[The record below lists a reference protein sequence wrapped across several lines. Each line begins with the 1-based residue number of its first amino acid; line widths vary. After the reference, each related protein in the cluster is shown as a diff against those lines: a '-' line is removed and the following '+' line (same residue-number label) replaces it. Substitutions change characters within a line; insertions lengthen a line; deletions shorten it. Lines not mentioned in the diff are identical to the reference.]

1 MTDFGKAPETK
12 VAPQFVATDYA
23 RILVVDDDPILRE
36 FAGVYLSS
44 PTMEVEVA
52 EDGRVAL
59 ERLKQGGIDIALVDL
74 EMPIM
79 DGFELIAAVRAEPSL
94 ENLPIVVITGRE
106 DMEAID
112 RAYGTGATSFAIKPL
127 NWRLVSH
134 QLSYVLRN
142 SRADAKQ
149 RQGRRLAEQADG
161 LKTNILRLM
170 RHEFNTPFNVILG
183 FGRLIESHSD
193 NAAIQGHA
201 RQILMAAEKF
211 KRMHDQLMESAR
223 ILSGDIEVT
232 KKVFSVA
239 DLIKAAAREALRAGG
254 KSTDLKLADRT
265 GNCEI
270 TGDYDLLLTALRN
283 LIENAFTHGQ
293 APIHVIGQRTATGR
307 VAIRVCDAGQ
317 GMDQTSFALAIQAF
331 KQGHSAL
338 HRTED
343 GLGLGLAT
351 AVGSLKA
358 VGGEIHLVSGENVGF
373 GIEMEFPLELD

>member
-1 MTDFGKAPETK
+1 MTDFSQTA
-12 VAPQFVATDYA
+12 ASQFVPTDYA

-36 FAGVYLSS
+36 FAGVYLTS

-52 EDGRVAL
+52 EDGRAAL
-59 ERLKQGGIDIALVDL
+59 ERLKKGGIDIALVDL
-74 EMPIM
+74 EMPVM

-94 ENLPIVVITGRE
+94 EDLPIVVITGRE

-134 QLSYVLRN
+134 QLAYVLRN

-149 RQGRRLAEQADG
+149 RQGRRMAEQADS

-183 FGRLIESHSD
+183 FGRLIESHSE

-239 DLIKAAAREALRAGG
+239 DLIKAAAREALRGGG

-265 GNCEI
+265 GNSEI

-283 LIENAFTHGQ
+283 LIENAFAHGQ
-293 APIHVIGQRTATGR
+293 APIHVTGQRSANGR
-307 VAIRVCDAGQ
+307 VAIRVTDAGQ

-331 KQGHSAL
+331 KQGSNAL
-338 HRTED
+338 QRTED

-358 VGGEIHLVSGENVGF
+358 VGGEIHLVKGEDVGF
-373 GIEMEFPLELD
+373 GIEMEFPLELS

>member
-1 MTDFGKAPETK
+1 MSDLSMTA
-12 VAPQFVATDYA
+12 APQFVLTENA

-36 FAGVYLSS
+36 FAGVYLST

-52 EDGRVAL
+52 ENGRAAL
-59 ERLKQGGIDIALVDL
+59 ERLKQGGIDLALVDL
-74 EMPIM
+74 EMPVM

-94 ENLPIVVITGRE
+94 EDLPIVVITGRE

-127 NWRLVSH
+127 NWRLVSY

-161 LKTNILRLM
+161 LKANILGLM

-183 FGRLIESHSD
+183 FSKLIEGHSD
-193 NAAIQGHA
+193 NLAIQGHA
-201 RQILMAAEKF
+201 RQILNAAEKF
-211 KRMHDQLMESAR
+211 KRMHDKLMESAR

-265 GNCEI
+265 GNSEI

-283 LIENAFTHGQ
+283 LIENAFAHGQ
-293 APIHVIGQRTATGR
+293 APIHVIGQRTANGR
-307 VAIRVCDAGQ
+307 VAIRVSDAGQ
-317 GMDQTSFALAIQAF
+317 GMDQASFALAIQAF
-331 KQGHSAL
+331 QQGASVLQRA
-338 HRTED
+338 ED

-358 VGGEIHLVSGENVGF
+358 VGGEIHLVSGEDIGCC
-373 GIEMEFPLELD
+373 IEMEFPIELS

>member
-1 MTDFGKAPETK
+1 
-12 VAPQFVATDYA
+12 
-23 RILVVDDDPILRE
+23 
-36 FAGVYLSS
+36 
-44 PTMEVEVA
+44 MEVEVA
-52 EDGRVAL
+52 EDGQAAL
-59 ERLKQGGIDIALVDL
+59 ARLKKGGIDIALVDL
-74 EMPIM
+74 EMPVM

-94 ENLPIVVITGRE
+94 EDLPIVVITGRE

-134 QLSYVLRN
+134 QLAYVLRN

-183 FGRLIESHSD
+183 FGRLIEGHSD

-239 DLIKAAAREALRAGG
+239 DLIKAAAREALRGGG

-265 GNCEI
+265 GNTEI

-283 LIENAFTHGQ
+283 LIENAFAHGQ
-293 APIHVIGQRTATGR
+293 APIHVTGQRTANGR
-307 VAIRVCDAGQ
+307 VAIRVSDAGQ

-331 KQGHSAL
+331 KQGNSAL
-338 HRTED
+338 QRTED

-358 VGGEIHLVSGENVGF
+358 VGGEIHLVSGEDVGF
-373 GIEMEFPLELD
+373 GIEMEFPLELS

>member
-1 MTDFGKAPETK
+1 MRDFSMT
-12 VAPQFVATDYA
+12 VAPQFVPTENA

-36 FAGVYLSS
+36 FAGVYLTS

-52 EDGRVAL
+52 EDGHAAL
-59 ERLKQGGIDIALVDL
+59 NRLKKGGIDIALVDL
-74 EMPIM
+74 EMPVM
-79 DGFELIAAVRAEPSL
+79 DGFELIAAVRAEPGL
-94 ENLPIVVITGRE
+94 EDLPIVVITGRE

-134 QLSYVLRN
+134 QLAYVLRN

-149 RQGRRLAEQADG
+149 RQGRRLAEQSDG

-183 FGRLIESHSD
+183 FGRLIEGHSD
-193 NAAIQGHA
+193 NPAVQGHA

-232 KKVFSVA
+232 KKVFSIA
-239 DLIKAAAREALRAGG
+239 DLIKAAAREALRVGG

-265 GNCEI
+265 GNTEI
-270 TGDYDLLLTALRN
+270 TGDYELLLTALRN
-283 LIENAFTHGQ
+283 LIENAFAHGQ
-293 APIHVIGQRTATGR
+293 APIHVTGQRTANGR
-307 VAIRVCDAGQ
+307 VAIRVSDAGK
-317 GMDQTSFALAIQAF
+317 GMDQTSFALAIEAF
-331 KQGHSAL
+331 KQGKNAL
-338 HRTED
+338 QRTED

-351 AVGSLKA
+351 AAGSMKA
-358 VGGEIHLVSGENVGF
+358 VGGEIHLVNDEDVGF
-373 GIEMEFPLELD
+373 GIEMEFPLEMN

>member
-1 MTDFGKAPETK
+1 MT
-12 VAPQFVATDYA
+12 VASQFVPTENA

-36 FAGVYLSS
+36 FAGVYLTS

-52 EDGRVAL
+52 EDGHAAL
-59 ERLKQGGIDIALVDL
+59 NRLKKGGIDIALVDL
-74 EMPIM
+74 EMPVM
-79 DGFELIAAVRAEPSL
+79 DGFELIAAVRAEPGL
-94 ENLPIVVITGRE
+94 EDLPIVVITGRE

-134 QLSYVLRN
+134 QLAYVLRN

-149 RQGRRLAEQADG
+149 RQGRRLAEQSDG

-183 FGRLIESHSD
+183 FGRLIEGHSD
-193 NAAIQGHA
+193 NPAVQGHA

-232 KKVFSVA
+232 KKVFSIA
-239 DLIKAAAREALRAGG
+239 DLIKAAAREALRVGG

-265 GNCEI
+265 GNTEI
-270 TGDYDLLLTALRN
+270 TGDYELLLTALRN
-283 LIENAFTHGQ
+283 LIENAFAHGQ
-293 APIHVIGQRTATGR
+293 APIHVTGQRTANGR
-307 VAIRVCDAGQ
+307 VAIRVSDAGK
-317 GMDQTSFALAIQAF
+317 GMDQTSFALAIEAF
-331 KQGHSAL
+331 KQGKNAL
-338 HRTED
+338 QRTED

-351 AVGSLKA
+351 AAGSMKA
-358 VGGEIHLVSGENVGF
+358 VGGEIHLVNDEDVGF
-373 GIEMEFPLELD
+373 GIEMEFPLEMN

>member
-1 MTDFGKAPETK
+1 MSDFSMT
-12 VAPQFVATDYA
+12 VASQFVPTENA

-36 FAGVYLSS
+36 FAGVYLTS

-52 EDGRVAL
+52 EDGHAAL
-59 ERLKQGGIDIALVDL
+59 NRLKKGGIDIALVDL
-74 EMPIM
+74 EMPVM
-79 DGFELIAAVRAEPSL
+79 DGFELIAAVRAEPGL
-94 ENLPIVVITGRE
+94 EDLPIVVITGRE

-134 QLSYVLRN
+134 QLAYVLRN

-149 RQGRRLAEQADG
+149 RQGRRLAEQSDG

-183 FGRLIESHSD
+183 FGRLIEGHSD
-193 NAAIQGHA
+193 NPAVQGHA

-232 KKVFSVA
+232 KKVFSIA
-239 DLIKAAAREALRAGG
+239 DLIKAAAREALRVGG

-265 GNCEI
+265 GNTEI
-270 TGDYDLLLTALRN
+270 TGDYELLLTALRN
-283 LIENAFTHGQ
+283 LIENAFAHGQ
-293 APIHVIGQRTATGR
+293 APIHVTGQRTANGR
-307 VAIRVCDAGQ
+307 VAIRVSDAGK
-317 GMDQTSFALAIQAF
+317 GMDQTSFALAIEAF
-331 KQGHSAL
+331 KQGKNAL
-338 HRTED
+338 QRTED

-351 AVGSLKA
+351 AAGSMKA
-358 VGGEIHLVSGENVGF
+358 VGGEIHLVNDEDVGF
-373 GIEMEFPLELD
+373 GIEMEFPLEMN

>member
-1 MTDFGKAPETK
+1 MTDFSQTA
-12 VAPQFVATDYA
+12 ASQFVPTDYA

-36 FAGVYLSS
+36 FAGVYLTS

-52 EDGRVAL
+52 EDGRAAL
-59 ERLKQGGIDIALVDL
+59 ERLKKGGIDIALVDL
-74 EMPIM
+74 EMPVM

-94 ENLPIVVITGRE
+94 EDLPIVVITGRE

-134 QLSYVLRN
+134 QLAYVLRN

-149 RQGRRLAEQADG
+149 RQGRRMAEQADS

-183 FGRLIESHSD
+183 FGRLIESHSE

-239 DLIKAAAREALRAGG
+239 DLIKAAAREALRGGG

-265 GNCEI
+265 GNSEI

-283 LIENAFTHGQ
+283 LIENAFAHGQ
-293 APIHVIGQRTATGR
+293 APIHVTGQRSANGR
-307 VAIRVCDAGQ
+307 VAIRVTDAGQ

-331 KQGHSAL
+331 KQGSNAL
-338 HRTED
+338 QRTED

-358 VGGEIHLVSGENVGF
+358 VGGEIHLVNGEDVGF
-373 GIEMEFPLELD
+373 GIEMEFPLELS